1 MVIDELLKGK
11 KPEIKVDPRK
21 IVAKN
26 QQAPFY
32 VVLDDDPTGTQS
44 ISDLPVITSWDKED
58 FQWAFST
65 GKPAVYVMTNSRS
78 LSATDAK
85 KVNAEV
91 VQSALSAAPKDIS
104 VSFISRSDSTL
115 RGHYPLEPNTIADEI
130 EKFGAKQIDGFVI
143 VPAFPDAGRITIDA
157 THYVKGSDGT
167 FEPVGNSEFAKDA
180 TFGFKSSSLP
190 DWVAEKSRDKVAAS
204 NVITLNLDI
213 LRSDLDGSVATLL
226 KAKNRQPIV
235 VDIVTEN
242 DLRRLSLALAQA
254 EAKGAHFVYRVGPPF
269 VRARLG
275 QEEKAPLSA
284 EEVFGNTSAK
294 VGAKGG
300 LIVIGSHVDLTTRQL
315 NTLKDSANPKILEVD
330 VRRCLDDKERNQL
343 IAEICEET
351 IKTLQDENVVLQT
364 SRELIKTDDP
374 DESLKISRKVSDSV
388 VQIVNQI
395 VRTVKPRFVIAKGG
409 ITSSDVAS
417 KGLEMKHAT
426 VLGPALPGIV
436 SVWLAEDGI
445 GNGIPYIVF
454 AGNVGD
460 EKSLSMVV
468 QKLS

>member
-1 MVIDELLKGK
+1 MVIDDLLEGK
-11 KPEIKVDPRK
+11 KPEIKVDPK
-21 IVAKN
+21 MVAAKN

-44 ISDLPVITSWDKED
+44 ISDLPVITSWATED
-58 FQWAFST
+58 LQWAFST

-85 KVNAEV
+85 KINAEV
-91 VQSALSAAPKDIS
+91 VRSALAAAPEDVSI
-104 VSFISRSDSTL
+104 SFISRSDSTL

-130 EKFGAKQIDGFVI
+130 EKFGAKQVDGFVI
-143 VPAFPDAGRITIDA
+143 VPAFPDAGRITIDS
-157 THYVKGSDGT
+157 THFVKGSDDT

-180 TFGFKSSSLP
+180 TFGFRSSSLP
-190 DWVAEKSRDKVAAS
+190 DWIEEKTRGKVAAS
-204 NVITLNLDI
+204 DVIALDLDT
-213 LRSDLDGSVATLL
+213 LRSNMGESVSALL

-242 DLRRLSLALAQA
+242 DLRRLALALAEA
-254 EAKGAHFVYRVGPPF
+254 EATGAHFVYRVGPPF

-275 QEEKAPLSA
+275 QEEKTPLSA
-284 EEVFGNTSAK
+284 EEVFENSTAK
-294 VGAKGG
+294 GGTRGG

-315 NTLKDSANPKILEVD
+315 NALNPKILEVD
-330 VRRCLDDKERNQL
+330 VHRCLDPEERDQL
-343 IAEICEET
+343 IAEICEGAC
-351 IKTLQDENVVLQT
+351 KTLQEENVVLQT
-364 SRELIKTDDP
+364 SRELIKTDNP
-374 DESLKISRKVSDSV
+374 DESLEISRKISDCV
-388 VQIVNQI
+388 VQIVNKI
-395 VRTVKPRFVIAKGG
+395 VRKVKPRFVIAKGG

-445 GNGIPYIVF
+445 GKGIPYIVF

-468 QKLS
+468 EKLS